1 MDSGVPH
8 GVCFAVVAG
17 DKSGACFEQEVRQ
30 ETGAQAAGYGN
41 LWHVTTNLLLGSTWG
56 NAARAETM
64 GKPAPGFLLRVRSCR

>member
-41 LWHVTTNLLLGSTWG
+41 LWHVTTGANADGKSFARLHLGQ
-56 NAARAETM
+56 
-64 GKPAPGFLLRVRSCR
+64 CRQSGDHG